1 VRISAYDR
9 FKPGVTMETIEP
21 DLAEEV
27 AKVWRLWKAGV
38 VRENYAR
45 AEEPSGAE
53 AIGAGRAARS
63 GRLAAIECA
72 RGGLHMRRLAV
83 MTALAALVF
92 PATPATADVSDP
104 SPPIQ
109 SCLGIAT
116 GQRASTLHDVGEHA
130 SSFDEPR
137 QGLGNVA
144 FRVFDLDS
152 MGEFGSVLA
161 AIDGIDATHCP

>member
-1 VRISAYDR
+1 VRIFAYDR
-9 FKPGVTMETIEP
+9 FKPGVTTETIKP
-21 DLAEEV
+21 YLPEEV
-27 AKVWRLWKAGV
+27 AEGL
-38 VRENYAR
+38 
-45 AEEPSGAE
+45 
-53 AIGAGRAARS
+53 GAGRGARS

-72 RGGLHMRRLAV
+72 TGGLHMRRLALI
-83 MTALAALVF
+83 TAGLAALLF
-92 PATPATADVSDP
+92 PVASATADVPDP
-104 SPPIQ
+104 STPIQ

-116 GQRASTLHDVGEHA
+116 GQRASTVHDVGEHA

-161 AIDGIDATHCP
+161 TIDGIDATNCP